1 LAKKKSKQNVQREMT
16 HRQLSR
22 YKRQQRRQRIIF
34 FSGIG
39 IIVAVVLIIVGGW
52 FAGEYMPLHQTLLQI
67 YDTKFDA
74 SFYIDTMVIFGRSQG
89 STSLSTIANSVINQ
103 ITQNELMKQ
112 EAGKLGISVSDEEAN
127 QYLLS
132 LNVPSNDAAI
142 ELARG
147 ALMADRM
154 RNKYFASQVPTSDNQ
169 VNVNAMMVESP
180 SVAREVREKVLNGE
194 NFSELVDQYAVDA
207 GSNDVH
213 GGYGEHP
220 LSILKDKF
228 ASTFP
233 FDYISRVDV
242 KTGDVSDPLSDNVSQ
257 KRLGYWLIRINDR
270 PTLNST
276 NISPVVSENM
286 EGTHEFSVNVSA
298 ILLGSQEEAI
308 TIRERLEAGETLGP
322 IADQY
327 SQYSTDNPNHGEMG
341 LVAISQNVS
350 DPFNLYAFDLSTDL
364 GKWSQPIRDDT
375 FYYTTGGFWI
385 VQVVDKVEN
394 KELTTEDRDKLIG
407 DLFTKWTSSIM
418 DAGTPHVINNVSEE
432 ELQWLMEKV
441 NAILKS
447 G

>member
-1 LAKKKSKQNVQREMT
+1 LAKKKNKQNVQREMT

-39 IIVAVVLIIVGGW
+39 IIVAVILIIVGGW
-52 FAGEYMPLHQTLLQI
+52 FAGEYMPLHQTVLQI
-67 YDTKFDA
+67 YDTKFAA
-74 SFYIDTMVIFGRSQG
+74 SFFIDTMVIFGRSQG
-89 STSLSTIANSVINQ
+89 STSLSDIASSVINQ
-103 ITQNELMKQ
+103 IIQNELIKQ

-132 LNVPSNDAAI
+132 VSVPANDAAI

-147 ALMADRM
+147 ALLADRM

-169 VNVNAMMVESP
+169 VNINAMMVESA

-207 GSNDVH
+207 ASKDVH

-228 ASTFP
+228 VPTFP
-233 FDYISRVDV
+233 FDYISRTDI
-242 KTGDVSDPLSDNVSQ
+242 KTGDVSEPLSDNVSQ
-257 KRLGYWLIRINDR
+257 KKLGYWLIRVNDR

-276 NISPVVSENM
+276 NISPTVSANE
-286 EGTHEFSVNVSA
+286 EGAQEYSVNVSA
-298 ILLGSQEEAI
+298 IFLGSQEEAI
-308 TIRERLEAGETLGP
+308 TIRERLEAGEALGP

-327 SQYSTDNPNHGEMG
+327 SQYSIDNPNHGEMG

-350 DPFNLYAFDLSTDL
+350 DPFNQYVFDLSTEL

-375 FYYTTGGFWI
+375 FYYTKGGFWI
-385 VQVVDKVEN
+385 VQVVNKEEN
-394 KELTTEDRDKLIG
+394 KELTTDDRDTLIG
-407 DLFTKWTSSIM
+407 NLYTKWTSSIV
-418 DAGTPHVINNVSEE
+418 DTATPYTVNNITSE
-432 ELQWLMEKV
+432 LLSWAIEKAT
-441 NAILKS
+441 AILQS